1 MENLKDGLEFSSHR
15 EESSNLDKIGW
26 LFGFLIL
33 IVFTSSLLN
42 GYFNSL
48 DQLYF
53 HLDDLFLGGWIK
65 VMLKISF
72 VVSCLIISLK
82 LVIEGGRKNPGVFY
96 SKNTLIVI
104 RNEEEGEIEIPLQMI
119 KRILLHDKDSV
130 IIKYHEE
137 FLDNLKIPKNKR
149 PSPLGEFIFKL
160 NKKSIKI
167 GPSLID
173 ELNKK
178 LK

>member
-1 MENLKDGLEFSSHR
+1 M
-15 EESSNLDKIGW
+15 
-26 LFGFLIL
+26 
-33 IVFTSSLLN
+33 
-42 GYFNSL
+42 
-48 DQLYF
+48 
-53 HLDDLFLGGWIK
+53 
-65 VMLKISF
+65 
-72 VVSCLIISLK
+72 
-82 LVIEGGRKNPGVFY
+82 
-96 SKNTLIVI
+96 I
-104 RNEEEGEIEIPLQMI
+104 R
-119 KRILLHDKDSV
+119 RILLHDKDSV

>member
-15 EESSNLDKIGW
+15 VESSNLDKIG
-26 LFGFLIL
+26 LGFGFLIL

-42 GYFNSL
+42 EYFNSL
-48 DQLYF
+48 DQSYF

-72 VVSCLIISLK
+72 VVFCLIISLK
-82 LVIEGGRKNPGVFY
+82 LVVEGGRKNPGVFY
-96 SKNTLIVI
+96 SKNTLIVF
-104 RNEEEGEIEIPLQMI
+104 RNKEEGEIEIPLQMI
-119 KRILLHDKDSV
+119 KRILLHDKNSV

-149 PSPLGEFIFKL
+149 PSPLGEFIFRL
-160 NKKSIKI
+160 NKKSIEI